1 MDWIQTI
8 PTAIVL
14 AIIPI
19 ITNMAWKIYQWV
31 SAEERVKRSLALREA
46 LGKSGFKSEKAFKSI
61 DGKIERDLERYCNFD
76 VHIEVKIFAAF
87 FSLLGLAFII
97 LGVVFLSYALNSNN
111 LDTWGRIGSIIC
123 LLIAAV
129 GIIVSFHFSALLEK
143 SLDGKAET
151 SNK

>member
-31 SAEERVKRSLALREA
+31 SSEERVKRSLALREA
-46 LGKSGFKSEKAFKSI
+46 LGSPGLKRKSLQI
-61 DGKIERDLERYCNFD
+61 HHGKIERDLERYCNFD

-123 LLIAAV
+123 LLIAVV
-129 GIIVSFHFSALLEK
+129 GIIVSFHFSALLGK

>member
-31 SAEERVKRSLALREA
+31 SSEERVKRSLALREA

-61 DGKIERDLERYCNFD
+61 DGKIERDLERD
-76 VHIEVKIFAAF
+76 RK
-87 FSLLGLAFII
+87 S
-97 LGVVFLSYALNSNN
+97 VV
-111 LDTWGRIGSIIC
+111 
-123 LLIAAV
+123 
-129 GIIVSFHFSALLEK
+129 
-143 SLDGKAET
+143 
-151 SNK
+151 